1 MKKYLQDFSVLFF
14 FTLILLIFLFPSCSK
29 EDNTLAPYA
38 GSSGMSNVTIQ
49 DSSFTPKINWVGGY
63 VSVVG
68 INRGEHA
75 ALDTS
80 LIWLIYNSNDQIH
93 YPVQYGVL
101 PAGAQDLTD
110 QYNGTFI
117 DSLVEDNTYTFWV
130 MRAEDW
136 DQISSMQNKIIIL
149 DSSITSLQI
158 DADTIRISPS
168 GHTQKTQNLDI
179 YVNIFNIETRGK
191 LGSVLITPTN
201 RSNNPIISWDITQ
214 VSDSLISAIGITE
227 GSQYNGSAIVWEVFS
242 VSDSAGVTYYG
253 KKNII
258 AAPVTAGQDIPGT
271 YVFTPYLQG
280 GLKRNTS
287 YNVWIANKYWDGE
300 GRTRVTDYYAY
311 ASFDTN

>member
-227 GSQYNGSAIVWEVFS
+227 GSQYNGSAIVWEVYS
-242 VSDSAGVTYYG
+242 VSDSAGNTYYG
-253 KKNII
+253 KKNVIPSPLI
-258 AAPVTAGQDIPGT
+258 AGQDLPET
-271 YVFTPYLQG
+271 YVFNEYP
-280 GLKRNTS
+280 
-287 YNVWIANKYWDGE
+287 
-300 GRTRVTDYYAY
+300 
-311 ASFDTN
+311 ASPV